1 MKIKSAVWQGA
12 RTVRKKL
19 CQLVLFVQENAWQ
32 TGVQGKKASVAWM
45 REFIWQGLH
54 FICGRNL
61 VFQEKKD
68 QGLFFSL
75 AVRFDVYIARII
87 TLPTVRLENSKC

>member
-12 RTVRKKL
+12 HTVRKKL

-54 FICGRNL
+54 FTCGGTLYLRNKRFRGS
-61 VFQEKKD
+61 V
-68 QGLFFSL
+68 LFR
-75 AVRFDVYIARII
+75 VRTALLF
-87 TLPTVRLENSKC
+87 LPES

>member
-12 RTVRKKL
+12 RIVRKKL

-54 FICGRNL
+54 FICGRNP
-61 VFQEKKD
+61 VSPEQKAPGQCSFP
-68 QGLFFSL
+68 GAGCA
-75 AVRFDVYIARII
+75 AVSARIMI
-87 TLPTVRLENSKC
+87 LLWGAGDGL

>member
-45 REFIWQGLH
+45 REFIWQEQH
-54 FICGRNL
+54 CICGRNPAFPEQK
-61 VFQEKKD
+61 VPERCSFPD
-68 QGLFFSL
+68 AGCVVVS
-75 AVRFDVYIARII
+75 ARIMI
-87 TLPTVRLENSKC
+87 LLLEAEDWQ

>member
-32 TGVQGKKASVAWM
+32 TGVQGKKASGKGCTSYV
-45 REFIWQGLH
+45 GGTLYL
-54 FICGRNL
+54 RNKRL
-61 VFQEKKD
+61 RDSV
-68 QGLFFSL
+68 LFR
-75 AVRFDVYIARII
+75 VRAALLF
-87 TLPTVRLENSKC
+87 LPES

>member
-45 REFIWQGLH
+45 REFIWQERH
-54 FICGRNL
+54 FICGRNHAFL
-61 VFQEKKD
+61 EQKAPGQCSFPGADCV
-68 QGLFFSL
+68 
-75 AVRFDVYIARII
+75 AVSARIMI
-87 TLPTVRLENSKC
+87 LPSGAGDGL

>member
-12 RTVRKKL
+12 HTVRKKL

-45 REFIWQGLH
+45 REFIWQKQQRSPH
-54 FICGRNL
+54 P
-61 VFQEKKD
+61 EKNTAPEPFVPEM
-68 QGLFFSL
+68 QGS
-75 AVRFDVYIARII
+75 
-87 TLPTVRLENSKC
+87 SHM

>member
-12 RTVRKKL
+12 RIVRKKL

-45 REFIWQGLH
+45 REFIWQERR
-54 FICGRNL
+54 FICGGTMHFWNKRL
-61 VFQEKKD
+61 RGSV
-68 QGLFFSL
+68 LFR
-75 AVRFDVYIARII
+75 VRTALLF
-87 TLPTVRLENSKC
+87 LPES

>member
-45 REFIWQGLH
+45 RGTLYL
-54 FICGRNL
+54 RNKRL
-61 VFQEKKD
+61 RGSV
-68 QGLFFSL
+68 LFR
-75 AVRFDVYIARII
+75 VRAALLF
-87 TLPTVRLENSKC
+87 LPES

>member
-19 CQLVLFVQENAWQ
+19 CQLVLFAQENAWQ

-45 REFIWQGLH
+45 R
-54 FICGRNL
+54 
-61 VFQEKKD
+61 
-68 QGLFFSL
+68 
-75 AVRFDVYIARII
+75 
-87 TLPTVRLENSKC
+87 

>member
-12 RTVRKKL
+12 HTVRKKL

-54 FICGRNL
+54 FTCGGTLHLRNKRFRGS
-61 VFQEKKD
+61 V
-68 QGLFFSL
+68 LFR
-75 AVRFDVYIARII
+75 VRTALLF
-87 TLPTVRLENSKC
+87 LPES

>member
-54 FICGRNL
+54 FICGRNP
-61 VFQEKKD
+61 VFPEKKVLV
-68 QGLFFSL
+68 QYFFP
-75 AVRFDVYIARII
+75 AAGCDAAFAR
-87 TLPTVRLENSKC
+87 TGT

>member
-45 REFIWQGLH
+45 REFIWQEQH
-54 FICGRNL
+54 CICGRNPAFPEQK
-61 VFQEKKD
+61 VPERYSFP
-68 QGLFFSL
+68 
-75 AVRFDVYIARII
+75 AVRWDVSSVRTII
-87 TLPTVRLENSKC
+87 